1 MLKTWNITAMGEIM
15 FRPGREFC
23 LFRGEERSDFSR
35 RPQGKFRKLRHSFW
49 SESGWSGICDDC
61 RVEYDVTKSAMAID
75 SGVHERCKM
84 DTPYATLVKAARSLQ
99 KGELI
104 ENFPDVSIDAIEEYF
119 EVNRCDLELANEA
132 LDQKPSVPVEYRPD
146 WLSST
151 GDSHRKLSY
160 LAFVFSVE
168 IHLWAHRQDFRRAAE
183 IGIKGLEYCNAVRR
197 GGLFMDA
204 LLSGLCVSAILQQL
218 NRIRAQF
225 NSEQR
230 RYLVDELA
238 RIESERE
245 SFGSIEARDKKWT
258 SVVDGLLPDTSAVDR
273 LMDDLEAEGEILV
286 EEKKRGGSTEE
297 LRARMKDHY
306 LFVYADELDAPIEQ
320 QRARM
325 KEVYL
330 DERNSEA
337 REALDKKIFQS
348 DQKWPCLM
356 RMLAVDLKLRSFKEE
371 QGRYPDRLDQ
381 LAHAG
386 TRACPTDPFTGS
398 DFVYRRIYKRRF
410 FRTAIETFD
419 LYSPGR
425 METGQGGVKSSS
437 RSVSQGDTK
446 ICLDMVL
453 C

>member
-1 MLKTWNITAMGEIM
+1 MGEIM
-15 FRPGREFC
+15 FGPGREFC

-35 RPQGKFRKLRHSFW
+35 RPRGKCRKLRHSIW
-49 SESGWSGICDDC
+49 SELGWSGIYDDR
-61 RVEYDVTKSAMAID
+61 RVEYNETKSAMAID
-75 SGVHERCKM
+75 SDVHERCNM
-84 DTPYATLVKAARSLQ
+84 DTPYATLVKVAQSLQ
-99 KGELI
+99 KKELL
-104 ENFPDVSIDAIEEYF
+104 EGWPDVSIDAVEEYF
-119 EVNRCDLELANEA
+119 KINRDELDRANEA
-132 LDQKPSVPVEYRPD
+132 LRQKPSVPLEYHPEWQSGTVD
-146 WLSST
+146 TLQQL
-151 GDSHRKLSY
+151 GY
-160 LAFVFSVE
+160 LAFVFSME
-168 IHLWAHRQDFRRAAE
+168 IHRWAQRQDFRRAAE

-204 LLSGLCVSAILQQL
+204 VLSWLCASPIMQQL
-218 NRIRAQF
+218 NRMRAAF
-225 NSEQR
+225 NGQQR
-230 RYLVDELA
+230 QLLQDELE

-245 SFGSIEARDKKWT
+245 SFESIEARDKKWT
-258 SVVDGLLPDTSAVDR
+258 SVVDGLLPDYCAVDR

-330 DERNSEA
+330 DERNSET
-337 REALDKKIFQS
+337 REALDKRIFQS

-437 RSVSQGDTK
+437 GSVSQGDTK